1 VEATAT
7 LKYARISPRKVR
19 LVLTAIRDTA
29 DAEIALSRLKFADKR
44 GAKLVY
50 KLLASAVANAGLK
63 FGVTDPSRLFVKDAF
78 ANEGPTLRRFRPRA
92 QGRATRINKRTSHVT
107 VVVAERD

>member
-1 VEATAT
+1 MEAKAT
-7 LKYARISPRKVR
+7 LKYARIAPRKVR
-19 LVLTAIRDTA
+19 MVLDAIRKTA
-29 DAEIALSRLKFADKR
+29 DAEIALSKLKFENRHAAR
-44 GAKLVY
+44 LVY
-50 KLLASAVANAGLK
+50 KLLASAVANAGIK
-63 FGVTDPSRLFVKDAF
+63 FGVNEPGRLFIKDAF